1 MSKIQLYNRK
11 SKTVE
16 EEIVFEKQF
25 IDFFY
30 GNKFGLFLTDL
41 ILKKAFVSKILG
53 MRENLSSSKKRIK
66 PFIEKYK
73 INTDEI
79 LEPLE
84 SFKTFNEFFTRKL
97 IPSAREVDMN
107 KNILIS
113 PADARLLAYKIEKNT
128 VIPVKGLRFTLNELI
143 GDESVSKNYNKGTCL
158 VFRLAPVDYHRF
170 IYIDNGTHE
179 EIKQLGKDFHSVNP
193 LALKNKFPVFQKNY
207 REYCV
212 LKTANFGDVIHV
224 DVGALGV
231 GKIIQNNREKSS
243 FLKGE
248 EKGYFEFGASTI
260 ILIFKPSMVR
270 MDKDIIDFSKKGIET
285 IVKCGSSIG
294 EKKTV

>member
-1 MSKIQLYNRK
+1 MSKISLYNRETK
-11 SKTVE
+11 SIE
-16 EEIVFEKQF
+16 EEFVFEKQF
-25 IDFFY
+25 MDFFY
-30 GNKFGLFLTDL
+30 SNKFGLFLSDL
-41 ILKKAFVSKILG
+41 ILKRPFISKMLG

-73 INTDEI
+73 INTNEI

-97 IPSAREVDMN
+97 KVSAREVKMGQ
-107 KNILIS
+107 NILIS
-113 PADARLLAYKIEKNT
+113 PSDARLLAYKIDKNT
-128 VIPVKGLRFTLNELI
+128 VIPVKGLKFTLDELI
-143 GDESVSKNYNKGTCL
+143 GDDSIINTYNKGTCL

-170 IYIDNGTHE
+170 IYIDNGTHD
-179 EIKQLGKDFHSVNP
+179 EIKSIGKYFHSVNP
-193 LALKNKFPVFQKNY
+193 LALKNNFSVFQKNY
-207 REYCV
+207 REICI
-212 LKTANFGDVIHV
+212 LKTANFGDVIHI

-231 GKIIQNNREKSS
+231 GKIIQNHREKAS

-260 ILIFKPSMVR
+260 VLIFKPSTVKI
-270 MDKDIIDFSKKGIET
+270 DKDIIEFSKKGIET

-294 EKKTV
+294 EKRV